1 MASISPLVAVTG
13 ASGYLGSLVIAEL
26 VRRGFRVRAALRRVD
41 AVPPQLAA
49 LKNVSFVAVPDLL
62 QDTGFAELC
71 QGAAF
76 VHHIASP
83 VFVDLSK
90 ELMVEQAV
98 QGTLRCLKAAL
109 AAGVQRVVLT
119 ASMASVCGSQ
129 REKNPAHLWSEADVN
144 DAPGSAYSAS
154 KTAAEQAAWAFVN
167 ENPALELVTVH
178 PGFVLSPLLAD
189 QRPQSTIGAF
199 VAAIDGTDKA
209 KGGLSFSAF
218 GLADG
223 RDVARAHLLA
233 MISPEAK
240 NQRYLVSS
248 CDQTSMLEVVQI
260 AVKHFPQLAA
270 TAATAWKDEASNAF
284 VPRKPSTDL
293 SKVEHFFNG
302 RLHSPEQTVIDTV
315 RNLLDSG
322 TVKL

>member
-1 MASISPLVAVTG
+1 MALVAVTG
-13 ASGYLGSLVIAEL
+13 ASGFLGSLVVNEL
-26 VRRGFRVRAALRRVD
+26 VRRGFRVRAALRDVSN
-41 AVPPQLAA
+41 VPPQLAA
-49 LKNVSFVAVPDLL
+49 LPNVTFSAVPDLL
-62 QDTGFAELC
+62 SDEGFAELC
-71 QGAAF
+71 AGAAF

-83 VFVDLSK
+83 VFVDLPK
-90 ELMVEQAV
+90 DAMVEQAV

-109 AAGVQRVVLT
+109 AAGVHRVVLT

-129 REKNPAHLWSEADVN
+129 REKNPAHLWSELDVN

-154 KTAAEQAAWAFVN
+154 KTAAEQAAWAFVK
-167 ENPALELVTVH
+167 EHPALELCTIH
-178 PGFVLSPLLAD
+178 PGFVLSPLLPH

-209 KGGLSFSAF
+209 KGGLSFTAF

-248 CDQTSMLEVVQI
+248 RDQTSMLELVQL
-260 AVKHFPQLAA
+260 AVKHFPELAA

-284 VPRKPSTDL
+284 VPRKPSTDI
-293 SKVEHFFNG
+293 SKIEAFVNG
-302 RLHSPEQTVIDTV
+302 RLLSPEQTVVDTV

-322 TVKL
+322 VLKI